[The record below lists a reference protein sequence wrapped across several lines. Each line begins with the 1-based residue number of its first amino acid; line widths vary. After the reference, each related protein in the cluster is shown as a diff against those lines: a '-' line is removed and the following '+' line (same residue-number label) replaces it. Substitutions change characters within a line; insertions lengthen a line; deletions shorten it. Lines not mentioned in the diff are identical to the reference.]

1 MSIGPDLVGKKF
13 PTKSGFRPMTR
24 ERFASRVL

>member
-1 MSIGPDLVGKKF
+1 MSIGPDLVGNFF